1 LTTEPSLPDE
11 RTPLVRT
18 NFVISGSF
26 DPDEVTRLMGVEP
39 SSISRKGTRIR
50 TRAKSIPVD
59 DSWWLKTTEESYTF
73 DGTEEVAK
81 AIQRLKPL
89 AASLERVRAR
99 FPEAR
104 LDLTLVAYVP
114 EHPQSA
120 VPNLS
125 LDPALLRDLAELR
138 IIFEI
143 DYMLLGP
150 ES

>member
-1 LTTEPSLPDE
+1 M
-11 RTPLVRT
+11 RT

-26 DPDEVTRLMGVEP
+26 DPDEVTRLMGIAP
-39 SSISRKGTRIR
+39 SKVNRKGERIR
-50 TRAKSIPVD
+50 TPTKSIPVE
-59 DSWWLKTTEESYTF
+59 DSWWLGTTDESYTF
-73 DGTEEVAK
+73 EGTDQVAK
-81 AIQRLKPL
+81 ALLRLKPL
-89 AASLERVRAR
+89 AASLDKVRAR

-114 EHPQSA
+114 DHPHSA

-125 LDPALLRDLAELR
+125 LDPSLLRDLADLK